1 MPKIITKDKEIE
13 VEEGSDIADA
23 LKELGVPF
31 SCEDGNCGTCMIEVE
46 EGMENLSDR
55 TESEQLMTFD
65 NLRLGCQCKI
75 MKGDVKIRV

>member
-75 MKGDVKIRV
+75 KNGSVKIRV